1 MTFMRYFYVGAALR
15 KIMNTINWPDLPE
28 YQMWFAT
35 FQRTFRELTRG
46 TRVTDALNFNSLY
59 SPPSNSGHHRN
70 PQAESTLPR
79 ETYEAVLCLVNNTC
93 NPTRFASAYTGGN
106 YSDNLAYLPTKG
118 QFVNS
123 VTHGGVKYTSK
134 GRDSFI
140 TYKLQTA
147 KGEIVNAAKIEGIF
161 YHHRRDGAGAVDE
174 AFVILRDYLPLTQ
187 ADAQYDPFRVFE
199 GLDTRLYYNAFHGKA
214 RVVRLADVLAHFAS
228 LVYTPPGMHT
238 QCLIA
243 RSLDRVRGG

>member
-174 AFVILRDYLPLTQ
+174 AFVILRDYLRIRNNYFIKVDSTS
-187 ADAQYDPFRVFE
+187 RRIE
-199 GLDTRLYYNAFHGKA
+199 GCSVSENIAHGRHKFVETFSMENVLG
-214 RVVRLADVLAHFAS
+214 VVAK
-228 LVYTPPGMHT
+228 TKK
-238 QCLIA
+238 
-243 RSLDRVRGG
+243 